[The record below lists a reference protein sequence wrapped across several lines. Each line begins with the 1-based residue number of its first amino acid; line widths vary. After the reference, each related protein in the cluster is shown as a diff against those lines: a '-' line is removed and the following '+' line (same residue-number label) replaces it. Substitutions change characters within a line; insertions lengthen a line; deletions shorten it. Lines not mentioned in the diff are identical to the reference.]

1 MLYSATVLYT
11 LSFTTPQRM
20 SCKYHRRLFSL
31 LSALTQRT
39 TFFTIWIL
47 IASSTVYGQSNII
60 SNPPIALRILAR
72 ICKFPI
78 LAYALSHFICAHPI
92 GVPQQTRTG
101 TRDFPSLPFSLTHTP
116 SLHSLSLSSLYL
128 SPPPPLPPPTLPS
141 HSPPQSFAAFRSAN
155 LDQSL
160 LQPKSPTHLTS
171 EAEFSILHSIQA
183 IHSFTNSAFF
193 SSPSF
198 TFPILSFY
206 AFQFAFFSP
215 SVVVAFADRL

>member
-116 SLHSLSLSSLYL
+116 SLHTLSLSSLYL
-128 SPPPPLPPPTLPS
+128 SPPPPPS
-141 HSPPQSFAAFRSAN
+141 THSPFSLTPPVFRCFSVGESRSVTPSTKKPYS
-155 LDQSL
+155 LDIGSR
-160 LQPKSPTHLTS
+160 
-171 EAEFSILHSIQA
+171 ILHSA
-183 IHSFTNSAFF
+183 LDSGHSFFYQLGLFF
-193 SSPSF
+193 FTLFYFSHSF
-198 TFPILSFY
+198 LLRVSIRFFFPFGCCCLCG
-206 AFQFAFFSP
+206 
-215 SVVVAFADRL
+215 

>member
-1 MLYSATVLYT
+1 MLYSAAVLYT

-60 SNPPIALRILAR
+60 ISNPPIALRILAR

-78 LAYALSHFICAHPI
+78 LADALSHFICAHPI

-116 SLHSLSLSSLYL
+116 SLLYTLFLSPPSTFLHHPPSLHPLSLLTHPPSLSLLFGRRISI
-128 SPPPPLPPPTLPS
+128 S
-141 HSPPQSFAAFRSAN
+141 HSFNQKA
-155 LDQSL
+155 L
-160 LQPKSPTHLTS
+160 LT
-171 EAEFSILHSIQA
+171 
-183 IHSFTNSAFF
+183 
-193 SSPSF
+193 
-198 TFPILSFY
+198 
-206 AFQFAFFSP
+206 
-215 SVVVAFADRL
+215 